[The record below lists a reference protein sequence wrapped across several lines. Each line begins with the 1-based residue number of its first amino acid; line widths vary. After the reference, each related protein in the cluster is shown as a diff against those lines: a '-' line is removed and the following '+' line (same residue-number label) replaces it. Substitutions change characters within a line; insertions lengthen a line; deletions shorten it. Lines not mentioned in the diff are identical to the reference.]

1 MKKLLL
7 TGGGTAG
14 HVTPNIAML
23 PLLRKKGYDVAYIGS
38 YNGIEKKLITE
49 QNVPYYNFN
58 KARLSVL
65 DRSDLDYG
73 DKEGHMGGELAEEY
87 SEVLAEV
94 LKGHFNG
101 TLDET
106 KYFYNTFDEMY
117 KEMEEQ

>member
-1 MKKLLL
+1 MCYITNNTKRYEEAWM
-7 TGGGTAG
+7 GT
-14 HVTPNIAML
+14 VN
-23 PLLRKKGYDVAYIGS
+23 DVLS
-38 YNGIEKKLITE
+38 QFFEE

>member
-1 MKKLLL
+1 MCYITNNTKRYEE
-7 TGGGTAG
+7 AG
-14 HVTPNIAML
+14 METVN
-23 PLLRKKGYDVAYIGS
+23 DVLS
-38 YNGIEKKLITE
+38 QFFEE

-94 LKGHFNG
+94 LKDILTEH
-101 TLDET
+101 
-106 KYFYNTFDEMY
+106 
-117 KEMEEQ
+117 